1 MYRPGGLFNQYSNG
15 WDGKWEQKLQNALQP
30 GTSAGGPGGF
40 GGGPGGWAPPPGP
53 ETNQLPGIQPP
64 GGPAPMP
71 RGGDQNILPSMQQP
85 PGGYG
90 QIGGWSG
97 GPAPGL
103 NMGQERRFMDI
114 LKQIQ
119 GLGMGDVDGSGQL
132 DPKKVWGIKGFGN
145 MLQTMQGGPQGGPG
159 PSAAA
164 PSNMLQY
171 LTGPGVQQDTYGYPM
186 GNYLNG
192 GMY

>member
-30 GTSAGGPGGF
+30 GTSAGGPGG
-40 GGGPGGWAPPPGP
+40 GGGYMPPLGAPGP
-53 ETNQLPGIQPP
+53 ETNALPGMQGP
-64 GGPAPMP
+64 GPLPGPN
-71 RGGDQNILPSMQQP
+71 QNQVPLMQGQ

-171 LTGPGVQQDTYGYPM
+171 LTSPGVQQDTYGYPM